1 MTQGHAASHDR
12 WVPSSCHVSCVSGYR
27 SRLEWLR
34 MEHEQKPGY
43 TWRMEIPNKQA
54 FLDYFIEIHFP
65 SMDKRGLLNRH
76 EANPAPGEF

>member
-1 MTQGHAASHDR
+1 
-12 WVPSSCHVSCVSGYR
+12 
-27 SRLEWLR
+27 